1 MCVAFMGDAAFG
13 MSGLDMETA
22 CRAELPITVVLL
34 NNGIMATYPGGT
46 PTAREQFGVTH
57 MTGDYAQI
65 AMGMGAE
72 GLRVTEA
79 AELPNAI
86 KEAEKLN
93 KEGKTVMLDVK
104 TRNEDSRAPHRF
116 VEKNTVN

>member
-13 MSGLDMETA
+13 MSGLDIETSV
-22 CRAELPITVVLL
+22 RAELPITVVLL

-46 PTAREQFGVTH
+46 PTAREQFGVTR

-72 GLRVTEA
+72 GIRVSEA
-79 AELPNAI
+79 SELPAAI

-93 KEGKTVMLDVK
+93 KEGKSVMLDVK

-116 VEKNTVN
+116 VEENSVN

>member
-1 MCVAFMGDAAFG
+1 
-13 MSGLDMETA
+13 META
-22 CRAELPITVVLL
+22 ARAELPITVVLL

-65 AMGMGAE
+65 AMGLGCE
-72 GLRVTEA
+72 GIRVEQA
-79 AELPNAI
+79 AELPQAIADAGRLNA
-86 KEAEKLN
+86 
-93 KEGKTVMLDVK
+93 EGKTVMIDVK

-116 VEKNTVN
+116 VETNTVN

>member
-1 MCVAFMGDAAFG
+1 
-13 MSGLDMETA
+13 
-22 CRAELPITVVLL
+22 
-34 NNGIMATYPGGT
+34 MATYPGGT

-72 GLRVTEA
+72 GIRVTDA
-79 AELPNAI
+79 AELPGAI
-86 KEAEKLN
+86 KQAEQFN
-93 KEGKTVMLDVK
+93 KEGKSVMIDVK
-104 TRNEDSRAPHRF
+104 NEDSRAPHRF